1 MTINMHEDA
10 WISSIMPSGWSATQS
25 NHSCEPLELHKV
37 TTCAPALLL
46 WDFLLMLPVNSRA
59 HVQHLAMQRTC
70 YTSVLPIYLFERN
83 VLCGMQ
89 RLVHLAT
96 LREKALQR
104 LGQLDAVKVA
114 LTERK
119 ATQQGRLLAALDA
132 RLSSAHAEVEPH
144 RCAAAQYTACCDV
157 HC

>member
-1 MTINMHEDA
+1 
-10 WISSIMPSGWSATQS
+10 
-25 NHSCEPLELHKV
+25 
-37 TTCAPALLL
+37 
-46 WDFLLMLPVNSRA
+46 
-59 HVQHLAMQRTC
+59 
-70 YTSVLPIYLFERN
+70 
-83 VLCGMQ
+83 MQ

-96 LREKALQR
+96 LREDALQR

-144 RCAAAQYTACCDV
+144 R
-157 HC
+157 